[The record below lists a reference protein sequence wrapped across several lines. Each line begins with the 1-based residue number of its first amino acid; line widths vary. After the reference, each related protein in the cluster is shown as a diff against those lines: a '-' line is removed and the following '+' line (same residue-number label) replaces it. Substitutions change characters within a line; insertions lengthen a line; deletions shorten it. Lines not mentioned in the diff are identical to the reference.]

1 MEYTYTPKGTCSKQ
15 MVIDIDE
22 ENDVIKSVKIMGG
35 CPGNTIGFSRL
46 VVGRKID
53 EVISLL
59 KGVPCGYK
67 GTSCPDQ
74 LAIALEEIKKVKE
87 KD

>member
-1 MEYTYTPKGTCSKQ
+1 MEYTYIPKGTCSKQ
-15 MVIDIDE
+15 MVIEIDE
-22 ENDVIKSVKIMGG
+22 TTDTIKSVRIMGG
-35 CPGNTIGFSRL
+35 CPGNTIGLSRM

-53 EVISLL
+53 EVITLL
-59 KGVPCGYK
+59 KGVPCGFR

-87 KD
+87 GK

>member
-35 CPGNTIGFSRL
+35 CPGNTIGLSRL